1 MYNQIQAIY
10 RCKGQTGPYAR
21 VRIKVSEYQP
31 SSTLVVKFCLSK
43 FYSSL
48 IWKASF
54 PLSQTQLYSTAG
66 AECLLLSTLEVVP
79 ALLVWTYRNIH
90 VPALTHEHIAYE
102 VLKVLKVRFEYSR
115 VLKAYSYL
123 FGISALWTLCMHMS
137 MHILLNIYLS
147 TGSSIHI
154 THV

>member
-1 MYNQIQAIY
+1 MQGEHYYLLNEMYNQIQAIY

-79 ALLVWTYRNIH
+79 ALLV
-90 VPALTHEHIAYE
+90 
-102 VLKVLKVRFEYSR
+102 
-115 VLKAYSYL
+115 
-123 FGISALWTLCMHMS
+123 
-137 MHILLNIYLS
+137 
-147 TGSSIHI
+147 
-154 THV
+154 

>member
-1 MYNQIQAIY
+1 MQGEHYYLLNEMYNQIQAIY

-90 VPALTHEHIAYE
+90 VPALTHEHTAYE
-102 VLKVLKVRFEYSR
+102 

>member
-1 MYNQIQAIY
+1 MQGEHYYLLNEMIQAIY
-10 RCKGQTGPYAR
+10 RCKVQTGPYAR

-31 SSTLVVKFCLSK
+31 TSTLVVKFCLSK

-79 ALLVWTYRNIH
+79 ALLV
-90 VPALTHEHIAYE
+90 LTHEHIACE
-102 VLKVLKVRFEYSR
+102 VLKVYSC
-115 VLKAYSYL
+115 L
-123 FGISALWTLCMHMS
+123 FGISALWTLRMHRS
-137 MHILLNIYLS
+137 MHVLLNIYLS